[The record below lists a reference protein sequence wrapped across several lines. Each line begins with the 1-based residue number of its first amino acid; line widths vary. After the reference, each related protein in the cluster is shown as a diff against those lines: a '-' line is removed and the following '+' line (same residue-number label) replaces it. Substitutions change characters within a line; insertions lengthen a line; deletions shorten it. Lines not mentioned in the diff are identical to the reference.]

1 MNSNELTHDHTN
13 LCASV
18 REAGELSLRYF
29 RSKPKSWEKQPGDPV
44 SEADIAIDELLR
56 KRLYRDDGSDGWL
69 SEESIDDSKR
79 LTARRVW
86 IVDPIDGTRPFLL
99 GRPEFTICAGLT
111 IDGRPSLAAVFNPA
125 TGEFFDAVIGG
136 GARCNGNAIRV
147 STCSKLEGSR
157 ISCNQETFS
166 QYMSDQKLQKIE
178 LIKLGSIAYRLAM
191 VASGRH
197 DACVSLHGKNDWDMA
212 AAELLVT
219 EAGGHVTMPDGELI
233 RYNSST
239 PYHPGVIAAGPKL
252 HESLIS
258 TFLTL

>member
-1 MNSNELTHDHTN
+1 MNSNELTDDHTK

-29 RSKPKSWEKQPGDPV
+29 RSKPRSWEKRPGDPV

-56 KRLYRDDGSDGWL
+56 KRLYQDEGCDGWL
-69 SEESIDDSKR
+69 SEESVDNSKR
-79 LTARRVW
+79 LAARRVW

-99 GRPEFTICAGLT
+99 GRPEFAICAGLT

-125 TGEFFDAVIGG
+125 TGEFFDAVKGG

-147 STCSKLEGSR
+147 SNCSKIEGSR
-157 ISCNQETFS
+157 ISCNQETLS
-166 QYMSDQKLQKIE
+166 QYMSDQQLQTIK
-178 LIKLGSIAYRLAM
+178 LIKLGSIAYRLAL

-197 DACVSLHGKNDWDMA
+197 DACVSLHGKCDWDMA

-219 EAGGHVTMPDGELI
+219 EAGGHVTIPDGELI
-233 RYNSST
+233 HYNCST
-239 PYHPGVIAAGPKL
+239 PYHPGVIAAGPQL
-252 HESLIS
+252 HESLVS
-258 TFLTL
+258 TFRTL